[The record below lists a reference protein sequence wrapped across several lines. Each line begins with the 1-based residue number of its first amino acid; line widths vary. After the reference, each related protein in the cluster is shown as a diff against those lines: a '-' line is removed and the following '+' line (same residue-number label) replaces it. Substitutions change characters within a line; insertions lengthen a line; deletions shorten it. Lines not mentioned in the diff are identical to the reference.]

1 MICERYSKNFL
12 CALCVPCV
20 LCASAFAAPRASDD
34 PPHRDAAIE
43 SLIRDAAALPPEF
56 NADVL
61 IRIAGSTRV
70 ADLAWKREMLE
81 EAFFRAYAAP
91 VAYRRTSVRVPP
103 DSLQGALTQAYDTQI
118 ARVPLQVRAA
128 QLMAFVAPRTS
139 ASTNRSAPRRAA
151 VTAGSRPR

>member
-1 MICERYSKNFL
+1 MICERYRRQRSQSSQSRICQSKNFL
-12 CALCVPCV
+12 CALCVPFV
-20 LCASAFAAPRASDD
+20 LCASAFAAPCASDD

-43 SLIRDAAALPPEF
+43 SLIRDAAGLPPEF

-91 VAYRRTSVRVPP
+91 VADRRSSLRVTP
-103 DSLQGALTQAYDTQI
+103 DRLQGVPTEAIEPQR
-118 ARVPLQVRAA
+118 ARDPL
-128 QLMAFVAPRTS
+128 
-139 ASTNRSAPRRAA
+139 
-151 VTAGSRPR
+151 